1 MLGAI
6 LMRIFFRMRSGIPP
20 RFPGNK
26 LVQMMETQ
34 SLMVFYALAVLL
46 PVSGIAN
53 EYFLKWA
60 PGSESTGKE
69 EDDKRNDRLAKQ
81 SIDAHKI
88 LGKFLQYAFL
98 PFHLGYTTMYHYS
111 QGRGVVRKVSPF
123 I

>member
-1 MLGAI
+1 LGNWGLGAD
-6 LMRIFFRMRSGIPP
+6 G
-20 RFPGNK
+20 
-26 LVQMMETQ
+26 
-34 SLMVFYALAVLL
+34 A
-46 PVSGIAN
+46 GIAN

-60 PGSESTGKE
+60 PGSETTGKE
-69 EDDKRNDRLAKQ
+69 EDDRRNDRLAKT

-88 LGKFLQYAFL
+88 LGKFLQFAFL